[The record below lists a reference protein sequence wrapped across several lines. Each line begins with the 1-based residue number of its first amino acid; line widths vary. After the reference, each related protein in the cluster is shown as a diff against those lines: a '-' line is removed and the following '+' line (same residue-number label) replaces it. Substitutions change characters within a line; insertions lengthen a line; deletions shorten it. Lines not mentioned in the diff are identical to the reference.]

1 MSVPHLL
8 HEGGPFITQSDFC
21 GILDRRPD
29 GNELEARCPR
39 PLCHRR
45 DPDGNEPRPLCHRR
59 DRCLP
64 EDDVDDANGIR

>member
-1 MSVPHLL
+1 MSLPHLL

-45 DPDGNEPRPLCHRR
+45 D
-59 DRCLP
+59 RCLP